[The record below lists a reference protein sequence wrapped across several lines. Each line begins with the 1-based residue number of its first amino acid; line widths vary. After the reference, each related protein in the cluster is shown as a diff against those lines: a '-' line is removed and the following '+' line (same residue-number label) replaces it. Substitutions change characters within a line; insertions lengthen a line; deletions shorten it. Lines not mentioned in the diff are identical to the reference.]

1 MKKLTLL
8 FILLFL
14 ISCEKDDGD
23 SYAKDLIG
31 NWTGYKQNNSYY
43 ITSITTQTVTNP
55 YIAGT
60 GLITLDGA
68 EEATLQYIYM
78 YSSHGLTQIAVA
90 QKVFGITS
98 EGNNYILN
106 IYDYGDFGSFSQLF
120 KTSANASDTYEGE
133 LEFSVESQTIS
144 VTGGAL
150 YHESV
155 DDSVMIVGTL
165 SLVQSDVVSGT
176 AVELGNLDWIFE
188 NYEFSMNIND
198 DKTFEQIIITI
209 TGDTEETSGTWNAD
223 NDVITLHYPNYSKTF
238 SYSVSAT
245 NLDMTYNNDLCVLTP
260 DECLP
265 QYEFMYGMEAG
276 SLEQVVQIKTTY
288 FSK

>member
-1 MKKLTLL
+1 
-8 FILLFL
+8 
-14 ISCEKDDGD
+14 
-23 SYAKDLIG
+23 
-31 NWTGYKQNNSYY
+31 
-43 ITSITTQTVTNP
+43 
-55 YIAGT
+55 
-60 GLITLDGA
+60 
-68 EEATLQYIYM
+68 
-78 YSSHGLTQIAVA
+78 
-90 QKVFGITS
+90 
-98 EGNNYILN
+98 LN

-223 NDVITLHYPNYSKTF
+223 SDEITLHYPNYSKTF

-245 NLDMTYNNDLCVLTP
+245 SLEMTYNNDLCVLTP

-265 QYEFMYGMEAG
+265 QYELMYDMENG
-276 SLEQVVQIKTTY
+276 SLDQVVQVKTTY

>member
-14 ISCEKDDGD
+14 ISCAKDDGD

-31 NWTGYKQNNSYY
+31 NWTGYKQNNSYF

-78 YSSHGLTQIAVA
+78 YSSHGLTQITVA

-133 LEFSVESQTIS
+133 LEFSVEGQTVS
-144 VTGGAL
+144 LTGGAL
-150 YHESV
+150 YHDSV
-155 DDSVMIVGTL
+155 DDSVMVVGTL
-165 SLVQSDVVSGT
+165 SLVQSEVISGT
-176 AVELGNLDWIFE
+176 ALQLGNLDWMFE

>member
-31 NWTGYKQNNSYY
+31 NWTGYKQNNSYF

-55 YIAGT
+55 YITGT
-60 GLITLDGA
+60 GSITLDGA

-150 YHESV
+150 YHDSV
-155 DDSVMIVGTL
+155 DDSVMVVGTL
-165 SLVQSDVVSGT
+165 SLVQSEVISGT
-176 AVELGNLDWIFE
+176 ALQLGNLDWMFE

-223 NDVITLHYPNYSKTF
+223 NDEITLHYPNYSKTF

-245 NLDMTYNNDLCVLTP
+245 NLEMTYNNDLCVLTP

-265 QYEFMYGMEAG
+265 QYELMYDMENG
-276 SLEQVVQIKTTY
+276 SLDQVVQVKTTY

>member
-14 ISCEKDDGD
+14 ISCEKDNGD

-78 YSSHGLTQIAVA
+78 YSSHGLTQITVA

-133 LEFSVESQTIS
+133 LEFSVEGQTVS
-144 VTGGAL
+144 LTGGAL
-150 YHESV
+150 YHDSV
-155 DDSVMIVGTL
+155 DDSVMVVGTL
-165 SLVQSDVVSGT
+165 SLVQSEVISGT
-176 AVELGNLDWIFE
+176 ALQLGNLDWMFE

-245 NLDMTYNNDLCVLTP
+245 NLEMTYNNDLCVLTP

-265 QYEFMYGMEAG
+265 QYELMYDMENG
-276 SLEQVVQIKTTY
+276 SLDQVVQVKTTY

>member
-14 ISCEKDDGD
+14 ISCAKDDGD

-60 GLITLDGA
+60 GSITLDGA

-78 YSSHGLTQIAVA
+78 YSSHGLIQIAVA

-223 NDVITLHYPNYSKTF
+223 SDEITLHYPNYSKTF

-245 NLDMTYNNDLCVLTP
+245 SLEMTYNNDLCVLTP

>member
-133 LEFSVESQTIS
+133 LEFSVEGQTVS
-144 VTGGAL
+144 LTGGAL
-150 YHESV
+150 YHDSV
-155 DDSVMIVGTL
+155 DDSVMVVGTL
-165 SLVQSDVVSGT
+165 SLVQSEVISGT
-176 AVELGNLDWIFE
+176 ALQLGNLDWMFE

-223 NDVITLHYPNYSKTF
+223 SDEITLHYPNYSNTF

-245 NLDMTYNNDLCVLTP
+245 SLEMTYNNDLCVLTP

>member
-31 NWTGYKQNNSYY
+31 NWTGYKQNNSYF

-60 GLITLDGA
+60 GSITLDGA

-133 LEFSVESQTIS
+133 LEFSVEGQTIS

-165 SLVQSDVVSGT
+165 SLVQSEVISGT

-209 TGDTEETSGTWNAD
+209 TGDTEETSGTWSAD
-223 NDVITLHYPNYSKTF
+223 SDEITLHYPNYSKTF

-245 NLDMTYNNDLCVLTP
+245 SLEMTYNNDLCVLTP

>member
-14 ISCEKDDGD
+14 ISCAKDDGG

-78 YSSHGLTQIAVA
+78 YSSHGLTQITVA

-133 LEFSVESQTIS
+133 LEFSVEGQTVS
-144 VTGGAL
+144 LTGGAL
-150 YHESV
+150 YHDSV
-155 DDSVMIVGTL
+155 DDSVMVVGTL
-165 SLVQSDVVSGT
+165 SLVQSEVISGT
-176 AVELGNLDWIFE
+176 ALQLGNLDWMFE

>member
-14 ISCEKDDGD
+14 ISCAKDDGD

-31 NWTGYKQNNSYY
+31 NWTGYKQNNSYF

-55 YIAGT
+55 YITGT
-60 GLITLDGA
+60 GSITLDGA

-133 LEFSVESQTIS
+133 LEFSVEGQTVS
-144 VTGGAL
+144 LTGGAL
-150 YHESV
+150 YHDSV
-155 DDSVMIVGTL
+155 DDSVMVVGTL
-165 SLVQSDVVSGT
+165 SLVQSEVISGT
-176 AVELGNLDWIFE
+176 ALQLGNLDWMFE

-223 NDVITLHYPNYSKTF
+223 NDEITLHYPNYSKTF

-245 NLDMTYNNDLCVLTP
+245 NLEMTYNNDLCVLTP

>member
-31 NWTGYKQNNSYY
+31 NWTGYKQNNSYF

-60 GLITLDGA
+60 GSITLDGA

-223 NDVITLHYPNYSKTF
+223 NDEITLHYPNYSKTF

-245 NLDMTYNNDLCVLTP
+245 SLEMTYNNDLCVLTP

>member
-14 ISCEKDDGD
+14 ISCAKDDGD

-78 YSSHGLTQIAVA
+78 YSSHGLTQITVA

-223 NDVITLHYPNYSKTF
+223 SDEITLHYPNYSKTF

-245 NLDMTYNNDLCVLTP
+245 SLEMTYNNDLCVLTP

-265 QYEFMYGMEAG
+265 QYELMYDMENG
-276 SLEQVVQIKTTY
+276 SLDQVVQVKTTY

>member
-78 YSSHGLTQIAVA
+78 YSSHGLTQITVA

-133 LEFSVESQTIS
+133 LEFSVEGQTVS
-144 VTGGAL
+144 LTGGAL
-150 YHESV
+150 YHDSV
-155 DDSVMIVGTL
+155 DDSVMVVGTL
-165 SLVQSDVVSGT
+165 SLVQSEVISGT
-176 AVELGNLDWIFE
+176 ALQLGNLDWMFE

-265 QYEFMYGMEAG
+265 QYELMYDMENG
-276 SLEQVVQIKTTY
+276 SLDQVVQVKTTY

>member
-31 NWTGYKQNNSYY
+31 NWTGYKQNNSYF

-55 YIAGT
+55 YITGT
-60 GLITLDGA
+60 GSITLDGA

-106 IYDYGDFGSFSQLF
+106 IYDYG
-120 KTSANASDTYEGE
+120 
-133 LEFSVESQTIS
+133 
-144 VTGGAL
+144 
-150 YHESV
+150 
-155 DDSVMIVGTL
+155 
-165 SLVQSDVVSGT
+165 
-176 AVELGNLDWIFE
+176 
-188 NYEFSMNIND
+188 
-198 DKTFEQIIITI
+198 
-209 TGDTEETSGTWNAD
+209 
-223 NDVITLHYPNYSKTF
+223 
-238 SYSVSAT
+238 
-245 NLDMTYNNDLCVLTP
+245 
-260 DECLP
+260 
-265 QYEFMYGMEAG
+265 
-276 SLEQVVQIKTTY
+276 
-288 FSK
+288 

>member
-14 ISCEKDDGD
+14 ISCAKDDGD

-31 NWTGYKQNNSYY
+31 NWTGYKQNNSYF

-78 YSSHGLTQIAVA
+78 YSSHGLTQITVA

-133 LEFSVESQTIS
+133 LEFSVEGQTVS
-144 VTGGAL
+144 LTGGAL
-150 YHESV
+150 YHDSV
-155 DDSVMIVGTL
+155 DDSVMVVGTL
-165 SLVQSDVVSGT
+165 SLVQSEVISGT
-176 AVELGNLDWIFE
+176 ALQLGNLDWMFE

-245 NLDMTYNNDLCVLTP
+245 NLEMTYNNDLCVLTP

>member
-14 ISCEKDDGD
+14 ISCAKDDGD

-78 YSSHGLTQIAVA
+78 YSSHGLTQITVA

-133 LEFSVESQTIS
+133 LEFSVEGQTVS
-144 VTGGAL
+144 LTGGAL
-150 YHESV
+150 YHDSV
-155 DDSVMIVGTL
+155 DDSVMVVGTL
-165 SLVQSDVVSGT
+165 SLVQSEVISGT
-176 AVELGNLDWIFE
+176 ALQLGNLDWMFE

-245 NLDMTYNNDLCVLTP
+245 NLEMTYNNDLCVLTP

-265 QYEFMYGMEAG
+265 QYELMYDMENG
-276 SLEQVVQIKTTY
+276 SLDQVVQVKTTY

>member
-14 ISCEKDDGD
+14 ISCAKDDGG

-78 YSSHGLTQIAVA
+78 YSSHGLTQITVA

-133 LEFSVESQTIS
+133 LEFSVEGQTVS
-144 VTGGAL
+144 LTGGAL
-150 YHESV
+150 YHDSV
-155 DDSVMIVGTL
+155 DDSVMVVGTL
-165 SLVQSDVVSGT
+165 SLVQSEVISGT
-176 AVELGNLDWIFE
+176 ALQLGNLDWMFE

-245 NLDMTYNNDLCVLTP
+245 NLEMTYNNDLCVLTP

>member
-31 NWTGYKQNNSYY
+31 NWTGYKQNNSYF

-78 YSSHGLTQIAVA
+78 YSSHGLTQITVA

-133 LEFSVESQTIS
+133 LEFSVEGQTVS
-144 VTGGAL
+144 LTGGAL
-150 YHESV
+150 YHDSV
-155 DDSVMIVGTL
+155 DDSVMVVGTL
-165 SLVQSDVVSGT
+165 SLVQSEVISGT
-176 AVELGNLDWIFE
+176 ALQLGNLDWMFE

-223 NDVITLHYPNYSKTF
+223 NDEITLHYPNYSKTF

-245 NLDMTYNNDLCVLTP
+245 NLEMTYNNDLCVLTP

>member
-14 ISCEKDDGD
+14 ISCAKDDGD

-150 YHESV
+150 YHDSV
-155 DDSVMIVGTL
+155 DDSVMVVGTL
-165 SLVQSDVVSGT
+165 SLVQSEVISGT
-176 AVELGNLDWIFE
+176 ALQLGNLDWMFE